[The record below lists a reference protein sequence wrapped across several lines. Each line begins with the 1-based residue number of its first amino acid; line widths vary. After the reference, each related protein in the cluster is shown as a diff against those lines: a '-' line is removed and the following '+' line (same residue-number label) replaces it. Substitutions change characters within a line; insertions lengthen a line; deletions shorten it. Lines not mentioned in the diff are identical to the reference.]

1 MKMNLLN
8 KWLLGAA
15 ICLSMS
21 NCQQLPDDMLK
32 TDNEGV
38 LKVKTRSVEN
48 QDVIYPLTLY
58 VFSTDGDCLE
68 TLLIEEKDEVVQ
80 FRLPEGHYRVVAMS
94 ACKDSY
100 SVSTVSSWDNVIRM
114 SDEGGA
120 KIPLLMGNA
129 DVTMDSDTKGKL
141 EIVLSNA
148 VTAIDVSLSNVPAD
162 VVSVVIAM
170 SPFSSSVNLK
180 GEYVDSDYSW
190 RLPCSLDT
198 NNRWST
204 KTCYL
209 FPGSGKEIVLSIWM
223 KKKSGEEVTYGYTW
237 KESPEE
243 NQPYHLEGDYS
254 DGLSLNGSFV
264 LKAWNEA
271 KDVAFQFGAVSSS
284 DEEEEEEDEDGSNAD
299 LPEIGSIWNG
309 TIVANILEKDET
321 GTDMLLMSLEEW
333 EGTAS
338 DVKDAE
344 FDYTVNGISD
354 WRLPTHEEAAVLRDK
369 FNGESLVKL
378 NERIAEY
385 DPELYELADGEKER
399 YLCLK
404 NGEVYTFQF
413 RAGKSITSAGEKR
426 TYYVRL
432 VKSYHMDF

>member
-8 KWLLGAA
+8 KWLLWVA

-21 NCQQLPDDMLK
+21 NCQQLPDYGVE
-32 TDNEGV
+32 TDSEGV

-48 QDVIYPLTLY
+48 QKVIYPLTLY
-58 VFSTDGDCLE
+58 VFSSDGDCLE
-68 TLLIEEKDEVVQ
+68 TLVVEEKDEVVQ
-80 FRLPEGHYRVVAMS
+80 LHLAEGRYRVVAMS
-94 ACKDSY
+94 ACKDGY
-100 SVSTVSSWDNVIRM
+100 AVSTVSAWDNVIRM

-129 DVTMDSDTKGKL
+129 DVTMDADTKGKL
-141 EIVLSNA
+141 EIVLANA
-148 VTAIDVSLSNVPAD
+148 VTAIDVSLFNVPAD
-162 VVSVVIAM
+162 VVEVVITM
-170 SPFSSSVNLK
+170 SPFYSSVNLK
-180 GEYVDSDYSW
+180 GEYVDTDYSL

-198 NNRWST
+198 NNCWST
-204 KTCYL
+204 KTSYI

-223 KKKSGEEVTYGYTW
+223 KKKNGEEVTYGYTW
-237 KESPEE
+237 KESPKE

-254 DGLSLNGSFV
+254 DGLALNGTFV
-264 LKAWNEA
+264 LTAWNEA
-271 KDVAFQFGAVSSS
+271 ENVEFQFGAVSSS
-284 DEEEEEEDEDGSNAD
+284 DEEEDEDGSND
-299 LPEIGSIWNG
+299 NMPEIGSIWNG
-309 TIVANILEKDET
+309 TIVANIIEMDET

-338 DVKDAE
+338 EVKDAA

-354 WRLPTHEEAAVLRDK
+354 WRLPTHEEAAALRDK
-369 FNGESLVKL
+369 FYGESLVNL

-385 DPELYELADGEKER
+385 DSELYELSDGEEER

-404 NGEVYTFQF
+404 NGEIYTFQF
-413 RAGKSITSAGEKR
+413 RAGKSITIAGKKR

>member
-162 VVSVVIAM
+162 VVSVVITM
-170 SPFSSSVNLK
+170 SPFYSSVNLK

-209 FPGSGKEIVLSIWM
+209 FPGSGKEIVLSIW
-223 KKKSGEEVTYGYTW
+223 
-237 KESPEE
+237 
-243 NQPYHLEGDYS
+243 
-254 DGLSLNGSFV
+254 LSIHFSV
-264 LKAWNEA
+264 
-271 KDVAFQFGAVSSS
+271 
-284 DEEEEEEDEDGSNAD
+284 
-299 LPEIGSIWNG
+299 I
-309 TIVANILEKDET
+309 
-321 GTDMLLMSLEEW
+321 
-333 EGTAS
+333 
-338 DVKDAE
+338 
-344 FDYTVNGISD
+344 
-354 WRLPTHEEAAVLRDK
+354 
-369 FNGESLVKL
+369 
-378 NERIAEY
+378 
-385 DPELYELADGEKER
+385 
-399 YLCLK
+399 
-404 NGEVYTFQF
+404 
-413 RAGKSITSAGEKR
+413 
-426 TYYVRL
+426 
-432 VKSYHMDF
+432 